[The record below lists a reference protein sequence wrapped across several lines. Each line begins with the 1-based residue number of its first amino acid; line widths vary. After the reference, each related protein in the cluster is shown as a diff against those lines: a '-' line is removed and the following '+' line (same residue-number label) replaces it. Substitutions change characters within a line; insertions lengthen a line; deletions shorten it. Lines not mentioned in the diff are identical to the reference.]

1 MDVSAIGPLINTEAR
16 PAQGSS
22 PVKALP
28 KLPDLPAMAGFDQQL
43 TAARAASAASA
54 PGAASP
60 TSFFADLLD
69 RVVTSDASAQ
79 KAVDAYSTGAS
90 QNLHE
95 TMVKLGKADINF
107 SLMVSVRNKLLNAY
121 REIMKM

>member
-1 MDVSAIGPLINTEAR
+1 MDVTSIGPLINPETR
-16 PAQGSS
+16 PAQYTA
-22 PVKALP
+22 PVKSELP
-28 KLPDLPAMAGFDQQL
+28 KLPKLPAMTGFDRQVA
-43 TAARAASAASA
+43 AARGAS
-54 PGAASP
+54 AASP
-60 TSFFADLLD
+60 TSFLSELVQ

-95 TMVKLGKADINF
+95 TMVTLGKADINF
-107 SLMVSVRNKLLNAY
+107 SLMVSVRNKLLDAY